1 MKLASRAL
9 VLALIVSAF
18 AASVAPAGA
27 RTADTKGWCNA
38 VIQVN
43 TKYGTMKNKR
53 FLLPGQFP
61 ASAWK
66 RVVDAT
72 LADRDRF
79 IALAPDEIKTA
90 VKHQMA
96 WLAKVKK
103 NNYAFNTPLAPMT
116 LAEVNKI
123 TNFEKT
129 KCGIRFG
136 S

>member
-1 MKLASRAL
+1 MRT
-9 VLALIVSAF
+9 F
-18 AASVAPAGA
+18 AALAAVISVFVLSAGPAGA
-27 RTADTKGWCNA
+27 GTADTKGWCNA
-38 VIQVN
+38 VIQTN

-66 RVVDAT
+66 NVVDA
-72 LADRDRF
+72 AVANRDRF
-79 IALAPDEIKTA
+79 IALAPAEIKTA

-96 WLAKVKK
+96 WFVKVKK
-103 NNYAFNTPLAPMT
+103 NRYAFNTPIAPMT

-129 KCGIRFG
+129 KCGISFG
-136 S
+136 